1 MHKPHKPSVP
11 KKTVRSIL
19 VSYICSIIVI
29 GAAILLAFSFMPSAT
44 TIWDKL
50 IAGSGLIAVVL
61 GLAAQASLGNVF
73 CGFMIMANRPYEIGD
88 RVEIGADTGYVT
100 NITLQYTCIQTYL
113 NESILVPNSVV
124 SGERIKNYS
133 KIIGAS
139 YPIEICITYGNDVEK
154 AKKIIQDTVFG
165 HQKFYGVAKPTVLV
179 KSANEIGI
187 TLKAVVTTKSPDDNP
202 VVCSEC
208 LQRIIRN
215 FAEEGIEVPKS
226 KYITQYR
233 KGAYADT

>member
-1 MHKPHKPSVP
+1 MKHHKPPAP
-11 KKTVRSIL
+11 RTVRSIL
-19 VSYICSIIVI
+19 ITYILWIILIGMVI
-29 GAAILLAFSFMPSAT
+29 LVAFSVMPSAT

-88 RVEIGADTGYVT
+88 RVEIGKDTGYVT
-100 NITLQYTCIQTYL
+100 NITLQYTSLQTYL
-113 NESILVPNSVV
+113 NESILIPNSVV

-133 KIIGAS
+133 KITGAS
-139 YPIEICITYGNDVEK
+139 YPIEICITHGSDIEK
-154 AKKIIQDTVFG
+154 AKEIIQDTVFG
-165 HQKFYGVAKPTVLV
+165 HTKFYGMAKPTVLV
-179 KSANEIGI
+179 KEASEIGI

-208 LQRIIRN
+208 LEQIIQK

-226 KYITQYR
+226 RYVVQY
-233 KGAYADT
+233 

>member
-1 MHKPHKPSVP
+1 MSEHKAHKLPKP

-19 VSYICSIIVI
+19 LSYVLSFIAI
-29 GAAILLAFSFMPSAT
+29 GTAVLLAFSLMPSAT

-73 CGFMIMANRPYEIGD
+73 CGLMIMANRPYEIGD
-88 RVEIGADTGYVT
+88 RVEIGSDTGYVT

-113 NESILVPNSVV
+113 NESILIPNSVV

-133 KIIGAS
+133 QIIGAS
-139 YPIEICITYGNDVEK
+139 YPIEICIAHGSDIEK
-154 AKKIIQDTVFG
+154 AKKIVQNTVFR
-165 HQKFYGVAKPTVLV
+165 HKKFFGMAKPTVLV
-179 KSANEIGI
+179 KDASEIGI

-208 LQRIIRN
+208 LQSIIRN
-215 FAEEGIEVPKS
+215 FADEGIEIPKS
-226 KYITQYR
+226 KYIVQYTE
-233 KGAYADT
+233 KENA

>member
-1 MHKPHKPSVP
+1 MSNREPHKPSP
-11 KKTVRSIL
+11 QKKTVRSIL
-19 VSYICSIIVI
+19 ISYILSFIAV
-29 GAAILLAFSFMPSAT
+29 GTGILMLFSLMPSAT

-73 CGFMIMANRPYEIGD
+73 CGLMIMANRPYEIGD
-88 RVEIGADTGYVT
+88 RVEIGSDTGYIT
-100 NITLQYTCIQTYL
+100 NISLQYTSIQTYL
-113 NESILVPNSVV
+113 NESILIPNSVV
-124 SGERIKNYS
+124 SGARIKNYS

-139 YPIEICITYGNDVEK
+139 YPIEICIAHGNDIEK
-154 AKKIIQDTVFG
+154 AKEIIQKTAFEHPMFFG
-165 HQKFYGVAKPTVLV
+165 ADKPTVLV
-179 KSANEIGI
+179 KEANEIGI

-215 FAEEGIEVPKS
+215 FGEEGIEIPKS
-226 KYITQYR
+226 KYIVQYQ
-233 KGAYADT
+233 KEENA